1 MSLSEQQLRDLI
13 NQLSPE
19 NKQKFID
26 YLEQMLNESEANK
39 TVIRSAKVKA

>member
-26 YLEQMLNESEANK
+26 YLEQMLNESEASK